1 MQAANQ
7 QQRRTYL
14 RRRRGTAFL
23 VARLW
28 GVVLPGP
35 APFGCIVFTRRMLPS
50 AFAGRL
56 GAFLRVGRTAAA
68 PAPAPAPAPPP
79 APVAATLSPAATP
92 LPVSPESPAAA
103 PAAEPPSLV
112 ASSSDEDESV
122 PLPSDAPAEAGFA
135 FCTQHNTHAGSAGAG
150 GGAGKSARGLRAHLC
165 VRCLGKLHHSLQALC
180 EDPNSARMSQNCQ
193 RQLVGTQRAA
203 ASRTLTRA
211 SSAFKCTEGRLN
223 PEVEPGAA

>member
-1 MQAANQ
+1 M
-7 QQRRTYL
+7 
-14 RRRRGTAFL
+14 
-23 VARLW
+23 W

-56 GAFLRVGRTAAA
+56 GAFLRVGRNAA
-68 PAPAPAPAPPP
+68 APAPAPAPPP

-103 PAAEPPSLV
+103 PAAEPPSLA

-135 FCTQHNTHAGSAGAG
+135 FCTQHNTYSGSAGAG
-150 GGAGKSARGLRAHLC
+150 GGGAGKSAHGLRAHLC
-165 VRCLGKLHHSLQALC
+165 VRCLGKLHHSLEALC
-180 EDPNSARMSQNCQ
+180 EDPNDSARMSQNCMSNKGNELAHSPPQ
-193 RQLVGTQRAA
+193 AEHLQEHRLR
-203 ASRTLTRA
+203 
-211 SSAFKCTEGRLN
+211 SSVPK
-223 PEVEPGAA
+223 GA